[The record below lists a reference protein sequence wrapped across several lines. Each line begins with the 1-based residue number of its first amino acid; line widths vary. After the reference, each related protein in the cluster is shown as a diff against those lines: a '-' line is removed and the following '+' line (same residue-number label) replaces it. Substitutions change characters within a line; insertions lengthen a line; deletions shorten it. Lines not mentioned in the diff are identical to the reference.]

1 MAYKNTTELIEWLKK
16 NNFWTNKSLGQ
27 NFLINPEIIKKI
39 IDASGVKPKDNVI
52 EVGPGPGILTMA
64 LLEAE
69 AKVIAIELDD
79 RLIPHLQE
87 LKKTNPHLN
96 VVHADALKTELPT
109 EPYKLVANIPYYIT
123 SPLISHYLQPKNP
136 GELRPQTIVLLIQKE
151 VAQKICVKDGDHSVL
166 SLQVQIFGKPSIV
179 DYVSKNNFFPA
190 PKVDSAILKIDVYPE
205 PAVEDIK
212 LFFRLIKV
220 AFAQRRKTL
229 SNSLRSGIN
238 TTKEGLAE
246 LLKKSGIEPTIRP
259 QELSVKDWN
268 RIIQNLKL
276 LDSST

>member
-1 MAYKNTTELIEWLKK
+1 MAYKNTTELIDWLKK

-39 IDASGVKPKDNVI
+39 IEASGIKPGDNVV

-79 RLIPHLQE
+79 RLIPHLKEFQ
-87 LKKTNPHLN
+87 KTYPHLN
-96 VVHADALKTELPT
+96 VIHADALKTDLPP

-151 VAQKICVKDGDHSVL
+151 VAQKICAKDGDHSVL

-190 PKVDSAILKIDVYPE
+190 PKVDSAILKIDVYPA

-220 AFAQRRKTL
+220 CFAQRRKTL

-238 TTKEGLAE
+238 ITKEGLTE
-246 LLKKSGIEPTIRP
+246 LLKKSNIEPTIRP
-259 QELSVKDWN
+259 QELSIQDWN
-268 RIIQNLKL
+268 RLIQNLKSL
-276 LDSST
+276 TTSL

>member
-1 MAYKNTTELIEWLKK
+1 MAYKNTTELIDWLKK

-39 IDASGVKPKDNVI
+39 IDASGVKPNDNVV

-79 RLIPHLQE
+79 RLIPHLQT
-87 LKKTNPHLN
+87 LQKTNPHLN
-96 VVHADALKTELPT
+96 VIHEDALKTELPSV
-109 EPYKLVANIPYYIT
+109 PYKLVANIPYYIT

-151 VAQKICVKDGDHSVL
+151 VAQKICSKDGDHSVL

-190 PKVDSAILKIDVYPE
+190 PKVDSAILKIDVYPA

-220 AFAQRRKTL
+220 SFAQRRKTL
-229 SNSLRSGIN
+229 SNSLRSGLNI
-238 TTKEGLAE
+238 TKEGLAE
-246 LLKKSGIEPTIRP
+246 LLKKSDIEPSIRP
-259 QELSVKDWN
+259 QELSVQDWN
-268 RIIQNLKL
+268 RLIQNIKL
-276 LDSST
+276 LGNSI